1 MIKNSAYEFPNSFYD
16 FALMPKFQDCIEELR
31 NLAEPE
37 DWGYKNTTDTF
48 KFPILKNYLLYT
60 YQRIAEWMLRRHYW
74 STCSTGRTFG
84 NHEKQ
89 SARSD
94 YHWLDSQFL

>member
-60 YQRIAEWMLRRHYW
+60 YQRIAEEKRLQSQLM
-74 STCSTGRTFG
+74 RTSLAG
-84 NHEKQ
+84 I
-89 SARSD
+89 RG
-94 YHWLDSQFL
+94 